1 MGYSA
6 VCEIAEKGGPLA
18 KGARKNRVQGGF
30 LDCAPHDG
38 MGMDG
43 SPYAPCLIIIPL
55 IEFIYVFFVRFL

>member
-6 VCEIAEKGGPLA
+6 VCEIAEKGEPLA

-30 LDCAPHDG
+30 LDCARNDG

-55 IEFIYVFFVRFL
+55 IEFIYAFFARFL